1 MPGLNFYGGGMA
13 KTDFDAEGV
22 GPGTGRRRGGW
33 RGVSWSLGALWCVG
47 ILSAC
52 GGGSGGVAQSGST
65 TAQGALITPIVMTA
79 PAPTAGTVTDAA
91 VGASL
96 GVVGASSS
104 AMTPE
109 GMASTEA
116 GAKASAVTSADV
128 GVAAVPVPD
137 PGVLMLL
144 LPDTLNQLD
153 PAVLSWIDA
162 ASEVGVRVKPIT
174 DSQFLQL
181 GTAAAGFAGL
191 ILPDGLHTQATDAL
205 ISAIGTYTRDGGRTM
220 LVFDFGA
227 LTLSNG
233 VPVYPIPKSRLSDL
247 AGVDYVLYDALREK
261 TTGLGPVTA
270 PRSVMRSLWVP
281 PGKSMPYAGTITA
294 TVSGTSSTSLTT
306 TATAATAS
314 GLIRSAGISSET
326 ALYLPVSPQDPGGVR
341 GFDPQQYSEMRYYS
355 SAQSMTG
362 ASTPRTVSVDLGRAI
377 KSAPVG
383 ATAQLS
389 GSTLSVTA
397 AADPVDAY
405 SGYLL
410 GHLLYPSYVTQ
421 GSFGGLA
428 GQQVLATSP
437 QFGLVSGVNPYGA
450 GQVLFV
456 NLPLTYLKGR
466 TDALMMHGYLRYFS
480 HRVVNMAHL
489 SPMPNGVAG
498 MTFDWHLDSMAAQ
511 APTQSLMNLNVF
523 NDPKALFSIEMTAG
537 PDAITKG
544 DNLGW
549 NLSNNPVAQKILKTF
564 KAAGHAVGA
573 HGGWIHDFYGLNASE
588 SNELLSTNGACLK
601 KGTKTDNF
609 RQCLVLNRQAVDG
622 VTAIPSRGY
631 SAPEGNNPLWAMRWL
646 ENQGVVSAYFG
657 GHTGLGATR
666 QYRNGSLLNPR
677 IWVFPVTP
685 QGLYATFEEFQYYN
699 VPQSEVMAWYRELV
713 DFCIAHNTSR
723 MVYAHPPGAD
733 LWSTVLLDFIN
744 YAKSQGVQFNWYTS
758 TRLSDFMATRLKVA
772 WSQTVDPAS
781 GLTQFSVSHPSSLNE
796 MAWRLP
802 KSKYAQMPVIVSG
815 AGSVSSQD
823 SNYWLVK
830 ASGGTTLVFKA

>member
-1 MPGLNFYGGGMA
+1 MA
-13 KTDFDAEGV
+13 NIDFDPEGV
-22 GPGTGRRRGGW
+22 DPGPAHRHAGW
-33 RGVSWSLGALWCVG
+33 RGVSWCVVALCCAG
-47 ILSAC
+47 MLSAC

-65 TAQGALITPIVMTA
+65 TTEGALITPIVTSASTPSLAMA
-79 PAPTAGTVTDAA
+79 ADAA
-91 VGASL
+91 SKASL
-96 GVVGASSS
+96 GVVSASSS
-104 AMTPE
+104 VLTPE
-109 GMASTEA
+109 GFASTDTQANPDA
-116 GAKASAVTSADV
+116 GTTADV
-128 GVAAVPVPD
+128 GIAAVPVPD

-144 LPDTLNQLD
+144 LPDTQNQLD

-162 ASEVGVRVKPIT
+162 ASEVGVRVTPIT

-205 ISAIGTYTRDGGRTM
+205 ITAIGNYTRNGGRTM

-270 PRSVMRSLWVP
+270 PRSVLRSLWVP
-281 PGKSMPYAGTITA
+281 PGKSMPYAGTVTA
-294 TVSGTSSTSLTT
+294 TSSGVSSSSLATTT
-306 TATAATAS
+306 TAMTAS
-314 GLIRSAGISSET
+314 GLMGSAGISSET
-326 ALYLPVSPQDPGGVR
+326 ALYLPVSPQDPGGAR

-355 SAQSMTG
+355 SAKTMAG
-362 ASTPRTVSVDLGRAI
+362 PATPRSVTVDLGRAI
-377 KSAPVG
+377 KSTPLG
-383 ATAQLS
+383 TTAQVS
-389 GSTLSVTA
+389 SSTLSVTA
-397 AADPVDAY
+397 AADPVEAY

-421 GSFGGLA
+421 GSFGGLP

-437 QFGLVSGVNPYGA
+437 QFGLVSGVNPYGS

-480 HRVVNMAHL
+480 HRMINMAHL

-511 APTQSLMNLNVF
+511 APTQSLMKLNVF

-537 PDAITKG
+537 PDAIIKG

-549 NLSNNPVAQKILKTF
+549 NLSNNAVAQKILKTF

-588 SNELLSTNGACLK
+588 TNELLTTNGACLK
-601 KGTKTDNF
+601 KGTKTDNYK
-609 RQCLVLNRQAVDG
+609 QCLVLNRQAVDG
-622 VTAIPSRGY
+622 VIATSSRSY

-699 VPQSEVMAWYRELV
+699 VPQSEVTAWYRDLV
-713 DFCIAHNTSR
+713 DFCIAQNTSR

-733 LWSTVLLDFIN
+733 QWSTVLLDFMN

-758 TRLSDFMATRLKVA
+758 TRLSDFLTTRLKVS
-772 WSQTVDPAS
+772 WSQTLDPVS

-815 AGSVSSQD
+815 VGSVSSQD

-830 ASGGTTLVFKA
+830 AGVGTTLVFKA